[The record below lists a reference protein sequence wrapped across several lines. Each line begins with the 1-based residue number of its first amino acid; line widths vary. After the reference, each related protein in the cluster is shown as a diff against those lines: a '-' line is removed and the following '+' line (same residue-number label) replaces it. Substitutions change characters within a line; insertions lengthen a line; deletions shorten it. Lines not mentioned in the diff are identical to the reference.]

1 MSSGYK
7 RSTST
12 QRISYRLSDISGTGR
27 VIRLVLSLLC
37 LLFLFSMR
45 TYADTVDLSVTYGY
59 QNTAKAGRRLPLSI
73 RIDNHQESTFSGY
86 IHVYMVESEESVYE
100 YRYQKIVEGGSSDT
114 LNVTVSLSSGISQL
128 LVTAEDREG
137 HTLGYRRI
145 GLDVAGSDAE
155 LIIGIISDH
164 PEALSYLNDVGIN
177 NGILRTRSVILP
189 GDDLPDSENEL
200 DQLDVLLISDFSM
213 TNIRKNEAD
222 VIAQWVRDGGILLLG
237 TGARGEDA
245 LSPYYAAYLR
255 TALQPMEMSLEMGK
269 MYHEGE
275 DSPLLSLTASPVHIK
290 GGREVMLSDG
300 VPIISEVSEGA
311 GIVAISGYDFCD
323 LTRFATDQSDYIDQ
337 LFTAILGKTRLEK
350 LSVTASERSLG
361 RYWNVQELMNLSDLR
376 KLPKP
381 ILYAIILGSYVL
393 LIGPGLYFFMRERA
407 VLRMYRPGVL
417 LVTVMTI
424 LLIYVMGFGTRFNGP
439 FLTYVR
445 LKNISAESVDETD
458 YLNLRSSYFRSYE
471 LPVKTEYDVYPILKG
486 ADFTGDIQGLL
497 QSEEYVSHTSI
508 DNGREK
514 KMITIQNAA
523 PFAARYFELH
533 NNMPNTAGSFQSDI
547 HFADGSVRGT
557 LTNGTSYELSDA
569 ALLIY
574 GKVIRIGRLEAG
586 ASIDLGNCEVINV
599 PVGDSW
605 KIAASVTDETWQ
617 GLLRYYLMNSLSGH
631 FSDARIVGC
640 VREEDSEK
648 PLLDFTEKTEI
659 DSYGFTMVVSALP
672 LSTHVGDVYSYSA
685 LSTDP
690 QIQSGDYDAT
700 DNTVA
705 CAWPTT
711 LEYHLGEGSE
721 ITSLTVES
729 LASDDAGDAKSI
741 GTVRPFRGS
750 MSFYNYA
757 TGGFDVID
765 IGNGVLTR
773 AQLDAYL
780 DEDNVLIV
788 RFTSSEE
795 NTGIDE
801 RRYLPMLTVTAL
813 DTETDPVEMIDSA
826 VLEESTFIG
835 EDSVPEETETGIG

>member
-1 MSSGYK
+1 MSM
-7 RSTST
+7 
-12 QRISYRLSDISGTGR
+12 QRISYRRSGFRSIGR
-27 VIRLVLSLLC
+27 GLWFLLTLLC
-37 LLFLFSMR
+37 LLLLFSMR
-45 TYADTVDLSVTYGY
+45 GYADTVDLSVTYGY

-73 RIDNHQESTFSGY
+73 GIENHQESTFSGY
-86 IHVYMVESEESVYE
+86 IHVYMVESEDSVYE

-137 HTLGYRRI
+137 HTLGSRRI

-189 GDDLPDSENEL
+189 VDDLPDSENEL

-213 TNIRKNEAD
+213 KNIRKNEAE

-255 TALQPMEMSLEMGK
+255 TALQPAEMSLEMGTT
-269 MYHEGE
+269 YHEGE
-275 DSPLLSLTASPVHIK
+275 DSALLSLTASPVHIK
-290 GGREVMLSDG
+290 GGQEVVLSDG
-300 VPIISEVSEGA
+300 MPIVSEVSEGA

-323 LTRFATDQSDYIDQ
+323 LTRFATDQSGYIDQ
-337 LFTAILGKTRLEK
+337 LFSAILGKTRLEN
-350 LSVTASERSLG
+350 LSVTASERSLA

-376 KLPKP
+376 KVPQP
-381 ILYAIILGSYVL
+381 ILYAVILAAYVL
-393 LIGPGLYFFMRERA
+393 LIGPGLYFFMRERE

-417 LVTVMTI
+417 LVTALTI
-424 LLIYVMGFGTRFNGP
+424 ILVYVMGLGTRFMGP
-439 FLTYVR
+439 FLTCVR
-445 LKNISAESVDETD
+445 LKNISADSVDETD
-458 YLNLRSSYFRSYE
+458 YLNLRSPYFRSYE

-497 QSEEYVSHTSI
+497 SSEDYVSHTSI

-514 KMITIQNAA
+514 KTITIQNAA

-533 NNMPNTAGSFQSDI
+533 NNMPNADGSFQSDI
-547 HFADGSVRGT
+547 HFADGSVHGT
-557 LTNGTSYELSDA
+557 LTNGTAYDLSDA

-574 GKVIRIGRLEAG
+574 GKVIRIGRLDAG
-586 ASIDLGNCEVINV
+586 ASIDLGHCEVVNV
-599 PVGDSW
+599 PVGDSR
-605 KIAASVTDETWQ
+605 KIAASVTSGTWQ
-617 GLLRYYLMNSLSGH
+617 GLLRYYLTNSLSGY

-640 VREEDSEK
+640 VRENPEK
-648 PLLDFTEKTEI
+648 QPLDFTEQTDI
-659 DSYGFTMVVSALP
+659 DSYGFTMVVSSLP
-672 LSTHVGDVYSYSA
+672 LSTRVGDVYSYSA

-690 QIQSGDYDAT
+690 KIQSGDYDAT
-700 DNTVA
+700 ENTVA
-705 CAWPTT
+705 SAWPTT
-711 LEYHLGEGSE
+711 LEYHLGEGSD
-721 ITSLTVES
+721 ITSLTIES
-729 LASDDAGDAKSI
+729 LSADDAGDAKSI
-741 GTVRPFRGS
+741 GSVRPFRGS

-765 IGNGVLTR
+765 VGNGVLTR
-773 AQLDAYL
+773 AQLDSYL

-788 RFTSSEE
+788 RYTSSEE
-795 NTGIDE
+795 NAGIDE
-801 RRYLPMLTVTAL
+801 RCYLPMLTVTARN
-813 DTETDPVEMIDSA
+813 TEEKPVEMIDA
-826 VLEESTFIG
+826 AELEASGYIG
-835 EDSVPEETETGIG
+835 EDSMPEETEPGIG

>member
-1 MSSGYK
+1 MSM
-7 RSTST
+7 
-12 QRISYRLSDISGTGR
+12 QRISYRQSGFRSIGR
-27 VIRLVLSLLC
+27 GLWFILTLLC
-37 LLFLFSMR
+37 LLLLFSMR
-45 TYADTVDLSVTYGY
+45 GYADTVDLSVTYGY

-73 RIDNHQESTFSGY
+73 GIENHQESTFSGY
-86 IHVYMVESEESVYE
+86 IHVYMVESEDSVYE

-137 HTLGYRRI
+137 HTLGSRRI

-189 GDDLPDSENEL
+189 VDDLPDSENEL

-213 TNIRKNEAD
+213 KSIRKNEAE

-255 TALQPMEMSLEMGK
+255 TALQPAEMSLEMGTT
-269 MYHEGE
+269 YHEGE
-275 DSPLLSLTASPVHIK
+275 NSPLLSLTASPVHIK
-290 GGREVMLSDG
+290 SGQEVMLSDG
-300 VPIISEVSEGA
+300 MPIVSEVSEGA

-323 LTRFATDQSDYIDQ
+323 LTRFATDQSGYIDQ
-337 LFTAILGKTRLEK
+337 LFSAILGKTRLEN
-350 LSVTASERSLG
+350 LSVTASERSLA

-376 KLPKP
+376 KVPQP
-381 ILYAIILGSYVL
+381 ILYAVILAAYVL
-393 LIGPGLYFFMRERA
+393 LIGPGLYFFMRERE

-417 LVTVMTI
+417 LVTAMTI
-424 LLIYVMGFGTRFNGP
+424 ILVYVMGLGTRFMGP
-439 FLTYVR
+439 FLTCVR
-445 LKNISAESVDETD
+445 LKNISADSVDETD
-458 YLNLRSSYFRSYE
+458 YLNLRSPYFRSYE

-497 QSEEYVSHTSI
+497 SSGDYVSHTSI

-514 KMITIQNAA
+514 KTITIQNAA

-533 NNMPNTAGSFQSDI
+533 NNMPNADGSFQSDI
-547 HFADGSVRGT
+547 HFADGSVHGT
-557 LTNGTSYELSDA
+557 LTNGTAYDLSDA

-574 GKVIRIGRLEAG
+574 GKVIRIGRLDAG
-586 ASIDLGNCEVINV
+586 ASIDLGHCEVVNV
-599 PVGDSW
+599 PVGDSR
-605 KIAASVTDETWQ
+605 KIAASVTSGTWQ
-617 GLLRYYLMNSLSGH
+617 GLLRYYLTNSLSGY

-640 VREEDSEK
+640 VRENPEK
-648 PLLDFTEKTEI
+648 QPLDFAEQTDI
-659 DSYGFTMVVSALP
+659 DSYGFTMVVSSLP
-672 LSTHVGDVYSYSA
+672 LSTRVGDVYSYSA

-690 QIQSGDYDAT
+690 KIQSGDYDAT
-700 DNTVA
+700 ENTVA
-705 CAWPTT
+705 SAWPTT
-711 LEYHLGEGSE
+711 LEYHLGEGSD
-721 ITSLTVES
+721 ITSLTIES
-729 LASDDAGDAKSI
+729 LSADDAGDAKSI
-741 GTVRPFRGS
+741 GSVRPFRGS
-750 MSFYNYA
+750 MSFYNYT

-773 AQLDAYL
+773 AQLDSYL

-788 RFTSSEE
+788 RYTSSEE
-795 NTGIDE
+795 NAGIDE
-801 RRYLPMLTVTAL
+801 RCYLPMLTVTARNA
-813 DTETDPVEMIDSA
+813 EEKPVEMIDA
-826 VLEESTFIG
+826 AELEASGYIG
-835 EDSVPEETETGIG
+835 EDSVPEETEPGIG

>member
-1 MSSGYK
+1 MSM
-7 RSTST
+7 
-12 QRISYRLSDISGTGR
+12 QRISYRRSGFRSSCRGLWFILT
-27 VIRLVLSLLC
+27 LLC
-37 LLFLFSMR
+37 LLLLFSMR
-45 TYADTVDLSVTYGY
+45 GYADTVDLSVTYGY

-73 RIDNHQESTFSGY
+73 GIENHQESTFSGY
-86 IHVYMVESEESVYE
+86 IHVYMVESEDSVYE

-137 HTLGYRRI
+137 HTLGSRRI

-189 GDDLPDSENEL
+189 VDDLPDSENEL

-213 TNIRKNEAD
+213 KNIRKNEAE

-255 TALQPMEMSLEMGK
+255 AALQPAEMSLEMGTT
-269 MYHEGE
+269 YHEGE

-290 GGREVMLSDG
+290 GGQEVMLSDG
-300 VPIISEVSEGA
+300 VPIVSAVSEGA

-323 LTRFATDQSDYIDQ
+323 LTRFATEQSGFIDQ
-337 LFTAILGKTRLEK
+337 LFSAILGKTRLEK
-350 LSVTASERSLG
+350 LSVTASERSLA

-376 KLPKP
+376 KVPQP
-381 ILYAIILGSYVL
+381 ILYAMILASYVL
-393 LIGPGLYFFMRERA
+393 LIGPGLYFFLRERD

-417 LVTVMTI
+417 LVTAMTI
-424 LLIYVMGFGTRFNGP
+424 ILVYVMGLGTRLMGP
-439 FLTYVR
+439 FLTCVR
-445 LKNISAESVDETD
+445 LKNISADSVDETD
-458 YLNLRSSYFRSYE
+458 YLNLRSPYFRSYE

-497 QSEEYVSHTSI
+497 SSEDYVSHTSI

-514 KMITIQNAA
+514 KTITIQNAA

-533 NNMPNTAGSFQSDI
+533 NNMPNADGSFQSDI
-547 HFADGSVRGT
+547 HFADGSVHGT
-557 LTNGTSYELSDA
+557 LTNGTAYDLSDA

-574 GKVIRIGRLEAG
+574 GKVIRIGRLDAG
-586 ASIDLGNCEVINV
+586 ASIELGHCEVVNV
-599 PVGDSW
+599 PVGDSR
-605 KIAASVTDETWQ
+605 KIAASVTSGTWQ
-617 GLLRYYLMNSLSGH
+617 GLLRYYLTNSLSGY

-640 VREEDSEK
+640 VREENPEK
-648 PLLDFTEKTEI
+648 QPLDFTEQTDI
-659 DSYGFTMVVSALP
+659 DSYGFTMVVSSLP
-672 LSTHVGDVYSYSA
+672 LSTRVGDVYSYSA

-690 QIQSGDYDAT
+690 KIQSGDYDAT
-700 DNTVA
+700 ENTVA
-705 CAWPTT
+705 SAWPTT
-711 LEYHLGEGSE
+711 LEYHLGEGSDV
-721 ITSLTVES
+721 TSLTIES
-729 LASDDAGDAKSI
+729 LSADDAGDTKSI
-741 GTVRPFRGS
+741 GSVRPFRGS

-773 AQLDAYL
+773 AQLDSYL

-788 RFTSSEE
+788 RYTSSEE
-795 NTGIDE
+795 NAGIDE
-801 RRYLPMLTVTAL
+801 RRYLPMLTVTARN
-813 DTETDPVEMIDSA
+813 TEEKPVEMIDA
-826 VLEESTFIG
+826 AELEAAGYIG
-835 EDSVPEETETGIG
+835 EDSVPEETEPGIG

>member
-100 YRYQKIVEGGSSDT
+100 YRYQKIVEGDSSDI

-128 LVTAEDREG
+128 LVSAEDRDG
-137 HTLGYRRI
+137 HTLGSRRI

-177 NGILRTRSVILP
+177 NGILRTRSVILSA
-189 GDDLPDSENEL
+189 DDLPDSENEL

-213 TNIRKNEAD
+213 KRIRKNEAE
-222 VIAQWVRDGGILLLG
+222 VITQWVRDGGVLLLG

-245 LSPYYAAYLR
+245 LSPYYTSWLR
-255 TALQPMEMSLEMGK
+255 TPLQPAEMSLGMGK
-269 MYHEGE
+269 DE
-275 DSPLLSLTASPVHIK
+275 DGNSNQTVLELNASSIHMK
-290 GGREVMLSDG
+290 GGQEVMLSDG
-300 VPIISEVSEGA
+300 VPIISAVSEGA

-381 ILYAIILGSYVL
+381 ILYAIILGAYVL

-497 QSEEYVSHTSI
+497 STKDSVSHTGI

-533 NNMPNTAGSFQSDI
+533 NNIPNADGSFRSDI

-557 LTNGTSYELSDA
+557 LTNGTAYDLSDA

-574 GKVIRIGRLEAG
+574 GKVIRIGRLDAG
-586 ASIDLGNCEVINV
+586 AGIDLGHCEVVNV
-599 PVGDSW
+599 PVGDSR
-605 KIAASVTDETWQ
+605 KIAASVTGETWQ
-617 GLLRYYLMNSLSGH
+617 GLLRYYLMNSLSGY

-648 PLLDFTEKTEI
+648 SLLDFTEKTEI
-659 DSYGFTMVVSALP
+659 DSYGFTMVVSSLP

-700 DNTVA
+700 ENTVA

-721 ITSLTVES
+721 ITSLTIES

-773 AQLDAYL
+773 AQLDGYL

-813 DTETDPVEMIDSA
+813 DTEADPVEMIDSA
-826 VLEESTFIG
+826 VLEEAVFIG